1 MTGSNDLIKIFELS
15 VLSKVSRVQF
25 DTQLGIHFI
34 EDQSLIDIEEYT
46 YGFYYHWES
55 DFKFIYTPGIGRK
68 DIFRLQRACK
78 TVTNGMRSFSPF
90 IMAERYLI
98 WTFDD
103 SNVFKK
109 KGFHFY
115 Y

>member
-1 MTGSNDLIKIFELS
+1 MTGSNDLVRIFELS
-15 VLSKVSRVQF
+15 VLSKFSRIRF
-25 DTQLGIHFI
+25 DDQLGIHFI
-34 EDQSLIDIEEYT
+34 EDSIELNIAEYT
-46 YGFYYHWES
+46 CGFYYHWES
-55 DFKFIYTPGIGRK
+55 DNKFIYTPGVGRK

-78 TVTNGMRSFSPF
+78 YVTNGMRSFSPF